1 MQSELIYIKT
11 STGEEAIRQ
20 RTRVIQRNMRMVLIL
35 VDGHSTVGEISLKTG
50 NPQLTENALL
60 ELEKGGFVELRVDD
74 DSIWAESKKVAQ
86 EIRDSAIQKALVAS
100 ASQESPAQEKNVRA
114 TIAVGDERQQRKS
127 SAPSLSPESKNDQQ
141 INDDLSPVSLPPKEE
156 KQSRKNFAKV
166 KDQSSPL
173 QLLLILKVLFLKFKT
188 NSGLFSLSKSA
199 HLEQMGAA
207 FTPMKIGLY
216 LLCFLA
222 LCILGLILFPYKTYL
237 PEVEAA
243 FSQAMGRPVRV
254 GTISVSFYPKP
265 GILLGNV
272 RVGQEKDE
280 ILISELRLLPE
291 LASLSA
297 EKKILRDVTL
307 SGVNLPIDRIALLA
321 GILSAS
327 SAPDS
332 PVGVKHLHLEK
343 TEISLGDLS
352 LTGLDGEAML
362 SNEGLFQ
369 SLKLR
374 SADRNVNLEI
384 KPQAQRF
391 EILFEGYAWRPV
403 PGSPYVFETASLKGE
418 IQNGLFAINTL
429 ELRIFD
435 GLIEGVAVLQAG
447 KKTGIAGEIRF
458 ERINASRFGD
468 ALGIGQQFSGDAFG
482 KVRFSMTADTWS
494 SLFAAISAEGEFG
507 IQRGK
512 IRGIDLAE
520 AVRRVSG
527 TPVQGGV
534 TNFEQL
540 SGKLRL
546 NPGRYQFTGLVLNSG
561 LMQSSGAVEIGK
573 DLMLN
578 GRMELQMRG
587 SANQSRL
594 PISISGPLKSPIVQ
608 IGKR

>member
-1 MQSELIYIKT
+1 MESELIYIKT
-11 STGEEAIRQ
+11 ATGEEAIRQ

-35 VDGHSTVGEISLKTG
+35 VDGHSTVGEISHKTG
-50 NPQLTENALL
+50 NHQLTENALI
-60 ELEKGGFVELRVDD
+60 ELEKGGFVELRADD

-86 EIRDSAIQKALVAS
+86 EIRDSAIHKALAAS
-100 ASQESPAQEKNVRA
+100 ASQVSPAQEKNVGA
-114 TIAVGDERQQRKS
+114 PTAVGNERAQIKS
-127 SAPSLSPESKNDQQ
+127 PVSSLSPASKTDQQ
-141 INDDLSPVSLPPKEE
+141 ISADLPPDSLPPKEE
-156 KQSRKNFAKV
+156 RKSRKNSANV
-166 KDQSSPL
+166 KNQSSRLP
-173 QLLLILKVLFLKFKT
+173 LLLILKVLFLKFK
-188 NSGLFSLSKSA
+188 NNAGLFSLSKSVRSEHA
-199 HLEQMGAA
+199 GAA
-207 FTPMKIGLY
+207 FKPMKIGLY

-222 LCILGLILFPYKTYL
+222 LCILGIMFFPYKTYI

-243 FSQAMGRPVRV
+243 FSQAMGRPVHV
-254 GTISVSFYPKP
+254 DTMSVSFYPKP

-280 ILISELRLLPE
+280 ILIAELRLLPD

-307 SGVNLPIDRIALLA
+307 SGVNLPIDRLALLA
-321 GILSAS
+321 GFLSAS
-327 SAPDS
+327 GAPAS

-343 TEISLGDLS
+343 TEISLGELS
-352 LTGLDGEAML
+352 LSGMDGEVTL
-362 SNEGLFQ
+362 SSEGLFQ

-384 KPQAQRF
+384 KPQARRF
-391 EILFEGYAWRPV
+391 EVLFEGYAWRPV

-418 IQNGLFAINTL
+418 IQNGLFAINAM

-447 KKTGIAGEIRF
+447 KKPGVAGEIKF

-468 ALGIGQQFSGDAFG
+468 ALGIGQQFSGDASG
-482 KVRFSMTADTWS
+482 KIRFSMTADTWP

-527 TPVQGGV
+527 APVQGGV

-546 NPGRYQFTGLVLNSG
+546 TPGRYQFTGLVMNSG

-587 SANQSRL
+587 SVNQSRL
-594 PISISGPLKSPIVQ
+594 PIAISGPLKSPIVQ
-608 IGKR
+608 IVKR